1 MAKKSEKFYVE
12 KEGYYYCESA
22 LEDDKQIIL
31 HTQYES
37 TVNTEKLILEYRY
50 FIQDSNNGVKKILG
64 IVPNYKKGD
73 IKK

>member
-37 TVNTEKLILEYRY
+37 IVNTEKLILEYRY

-64 IVPNYKKGD
+64 IVPKYKIGD